1 VKCSFLEI
9 YNEEMEDLLSEKTHM
24 KKGGKEATAA
34 KMRLIDHE
42 TRGAICHGLLEQP
55 VTFCFVLIFVCRK
68 GSTPGAGRGRG
79 GGSSPPKLPALLVR
93 RAEPST
99 VGWVAADLQSLATQT
114 SLKIG

>member
-1 VKCSFLEI
+1 MLDVHGHVLAPAPAPAPVLMYEPLSFSAFCLFSCSGPWGLQVKCSFLEI

-55 VTFCFVLIFVCRK
+55 VT
-68 GSTPGAGRGRG
+68 
-79 GGSSPPKLPALLVR
+79 
-93 RAEPST
+93 
-99 VGWVAADLQSLATQT
+99 
-114 SLKIG
+114 